1 MSLSA
6 RIGVDTEVHPY
17 KPPTGGFI
25 GDRANPPSSKFTMQR
40 LLLIIIL
47 SFLIYRL
54 FKNLFSSR
62 EDRRKSIPEDR
73 SQIGSKEMVKDPQC
87 NTYIPKDEAI
97 SRRIRGQSYY
107 FCSKECA
114 QRFKERKSAS

>member
-1 MSLSA
+1 
-6 RIGVDTEVHPY
+6 
-17 KPPTGGFI
+17 
-25 GDRANPPSSKFTMQR
+25 MQR
-40 LLLIIIL
+40 FLLLL
-47 SFLIYRL
+47 FLFFLVYRL
-54 FKNLFSSR
+54 VKGLLINR
-62 EDRRKSIPEDR
+62 EDSKSSLPESS

-97 SRRIRGQSYY
+97 SYRIRGQSYY